1 MCIRDSYTM
10 VLQHDTEDKLSLNLF
25 GFTQADS
32 RDINIDFIVRMKVFL
47 NLNIANPAKPV
58 CVLTMIP

>member
-1 MCIRDSYTM
+1 M